1 MSIKI
6 KYNNKNNKS
15 NTDKNSIRPVSPHI
29 QIYKWEWTMIYSI
42 LHRASAIGVGKIM
55 IIISSLILF
64 LPNEFSLPTL
74 IKSYSIA
81 KVIYFLS
88 VLCINY
94 YIFATIK
101 YIIWDFAKGLD
112 LKTAK
117 WLGHSSII
125 ATIIFTIGVY
135 NYALLN

>member
-112 LKTAK
+112 LKIAK

-135 NYALLN
+135 NYGLLN

>member
-6 KYNNKNNKS
+6 KYNNKNKHNA
-15 NTDKNSIRPVSPHI
+15 DKDSIRPVSPHI

-42 LHRASAIGVGKIM
+42 LHRASALGVGIIM
-55 IIISSLILF
+55 ILMSLLVLF
-64 LPNEFSLPTL
+64 LPNDFSLIIL
-74 IKSYSIA
+74 IKNYAIA
-81 KVIYFLS
+81 KIIYFLS

-101 YIIWDFAKGLD
+101 YMVWDLAKGLD
-112 LKTAK
+112 LMTAK

-125 ATIIFTIGVY
+125 ATIIFTIGIY
-135 NYALLN
+135 NYGLFN